1 MISMMLV
8 FPADENKR
16 EVRLFVEGR
25 NIEELFKDITRAVA
39 KYRWD
44 SPDPYFAVTVRT
56 DKLYGGYL
64 VTIEYGGTSR
74 EVGWLKEGLLDETE
88 RRTKGT
94 WDMQPAVASFI
105 AFIIACVTIVATF
118 GAIGLKDRRK

>member
-25 NIEELFKDITRAVA
+25 NIEELFKDITRAVT

-56 DKLYGGYL
+56 DRLYNGYP

-74 EVGWLKEGLLDETE
+74 EVGWLKEGLLDEAE
-88 RRTKGT
+88 RGTKGV
-94 WDMQPAVASFI
+94 WD
-105 AFIIACVTIVATF
+105 CATC
-118 GAIGLKDRRK
+118 RRKFHSVRNRLRDDCRNVRGHRAER